1 MGTRSLLVSA
11 VTFSFACGFSALG
24 STYAEN
30 GAGAAQNT
38 EVTPAETKAAVAKAK
53 AEAARKA
60 AEQAEQEAVA
70 AQGKAAQEKQKATA
84 DRVGELER
92 ELADFKAQDTER
104 GLVLILGDVEFAP
117 NHEKLTAEAMRKLY
131 PLVTM
136 LKEQSKRDIRIE
148 GHTDSSGEKSSN
160 LDLSQR
166 RADAVRDFLIE
177 NGIGAERITARGQG
191 EEKAVASNDTAAG
204 HQESIAGV
212 QVILCG
218 SKSYGKDHSSILT
231 STELVT

>member
-1 MGTRSLLVSA
+1 VSA

-24 STYAEN
+24 ITHAEN

-38 EVTPAETKAAVAKAK
+38 EVTPAETKAAVAKEK

-70 AQGKAAQEKQKATA
+70 AQGKAAHEKQKATA
-84 DRVGELER
+84 ERVGELER

-117 NHEKLTAEAMRKLY
+117 EHEKLTAEAMRKLY
-131 PLVTM
+131 PLVTL
-136 LKEQSKRDIRIE
+136 LKEQSKRDIRIA
-148 GHTDSSGEKSSN
+148 GHTDSSGEKGYN

-166 RADAVRDFLIE
+166 RADAVRDFLME

-191 EEKAVASNDTAAG
+191 EEKAVASNDTAEGRRENRRVEIFVPRAG
-204 HQESIAGV
+204 
-212 QVILCG
+212 
-218 SKSYGKDHSSILT
+218 KS
-231 STELVT
+231 VTHR